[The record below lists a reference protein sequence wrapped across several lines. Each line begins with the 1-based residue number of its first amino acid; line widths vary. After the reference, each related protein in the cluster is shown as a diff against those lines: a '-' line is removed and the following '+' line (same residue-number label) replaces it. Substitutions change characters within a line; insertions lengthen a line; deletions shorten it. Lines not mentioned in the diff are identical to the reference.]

1 MSPLSLSRQS
11 SMEQML
17 SPMNET
23 CSLLSVQSNCWQ
35 AFCECEMVVNL
46 QTCGV
51 LELSS
56 DTSEGQTLT
65 ISYEIIADPNWAIS
79 GNKTGQYDPP
89 APLEH

>member
-1 MSPLSLSRQS
+1 
-11 SMEQML
+11 MEHML
-17 SPMNET
+17 SPMNDT
-23 CSLLSVQSNCWQ
+23 SSVLSVQSNCWQ

-56 DTSEGQTLT
+56 ELAEGQGLT

-79 GNKTGQYDPP
+79 GSKTG
-89 APLEH
+89 